1 MAVSALE
8 LRPRGA
14 VAILDAGLRVCVRS
28 SGVWAL
34 TLPGGAL
41 VTAALMNLTDAVS
54 HRRSLALPALGF
66 TLAWFARGL
75 FQGAACHHVQEL
87 LLGKGAGEPA
97 AWASLRAALARAP
110 SLLCAVAY
118 LFLFNFLSV
127 SVSLGLAW
135 FFLSAHLVGYAATM
149 QGKGSPLGLYGV
161 CSRMLGPARG
171 SATGV
176 RLLLLVQLLVFFNL
190 HIGAN
195 ALLYIGRKLIGIDLT
210 FAERFASLDNGP
222 WVVFLVAAT
231 FTLFEPL
238 RAATSTLLLVDGRV
252 RQEGLDLLAAVQQL
266 PSKAGKGVKAALV
279 LLAVLVSGPL
289 ATPALAQDTEA
300 AMTPVGMEERLSRL
314 ATHCELEEGDTESWR
329 RTLASLSPAEAQKF
343 QRLVRG
349 VEREVYEG
357 EDCGA
362 LDRLEQGV
370 SLANQTAALE
380 KAQADA
386 RASQARARDILSRP
400 EFQVPEPQ
408 EAKQEGTKDPAQLSL
423 WERFLRS
430 LAEWLDKLFKRSDEE
445 PVKRM
450 PDAGSAGQGVA
461 NVLVVVLVAG
471 VLVVLV
477 LVLLRALGKDP
488 TGGEGEGL
496 EVSTQDAATLAA
508 DPMNA
513 LSRPPEGWA
522 HLADELAARGE
533 YREAVRGLYLALL
546 SRLHR
551 EGVIHYDTTLSNWD
565 YLRQFKGRREWVPP
579 FRELTRRFD
588 FAWYGNLPVGEA
600 GYRDFRALCSPMLS
614 TPANPEAVG
623 A

>member
-41 VTAALMNLTDAVS
+41 VTAALLHLTDAVTR
-54 HRRSLALPALGF
+54 HRELGLPALLF
-66 TLAWFARGL
+66 TLAWLARGL

-87 LLGKGAGEPA
+87 LLGKSAGEPT

-110 SLLCAVAY
+110 SLLSAVAY
-118 LFLFNFLSV
+118 LFTFNLL
-127 SVSLGLAW
+127 SLGASLGFA
-135 FFLSAHLVGYAATM
+135 FFFASAHLVGYAATM

-176 RLLLLVQLLVFFNL
+176 RLLLLVQFLVFLNL

-195 ALLYIGRKLIGIDLT
+195 ALLYIGRKLLGIDLT
-210 FAERFASLDNGP
+210 FVERFASLDNAP
-222 WVVFLVAAT
+222 WLVFLVAAT

-266 PSKAGKGVKAALV
+266 PGRKAARAALV
-279 LLAVLVSGPL
+279 LFAVLGSWLVASPAWAQEAEASL
-289 ATPALAQDTEA
+289 A
-300 AMTPVGMEERLSRL
+300 PVGMEERLENL
-314 ATHCELEEGDTESWR
+314 AETCDLEASETEPWSK
-329 RTLASLSPAEAQKF
+329 TLASLSTAEAQKF
-343 QRLVRG
+343 QRLVRD
-349 VEREVYEG
+349 VEKAVYQD

-370 SLANQTAALE
+370 TLANQTVALE

-386 RASQARARDILSRP
+386 RAAQASARDILSRP
-400 EFQVPEPQ
+400 EFQVPAPTDEKQDPTA
-408 EAKQEGTKDPAQLSL
+408 EAKLGP
-423 WERFLRS
+423 WERFLKWLGEW
-430 LAEWLDKLFKRSDEE
+430 LAELFKRSNPE
-445 PVKRM
+445 PMRRS
-450 PDAGSAGQGVA
+450 DTGGSGLSAA
-461 NVLVVVLVAG
+461 NVLFVVLGAG
-471 VLVVLV
+471 ALVVLV
-477 LVLLRALGKDP
+477 LVLLKLLGKGSMDD
-488 TGGEGEGL
+488 EGAAL
-496 EVSTQDAATLAA
+496 EVSTQNAASLAA
-508 DPMNA
+508 DPTNA

-533 YREAVRGLYLALL
+533 YREAVRSLYLALL

-565 YLRQFKGRREWVPP
+565 YLRQFKGRREWLPP

-588 FAWYGNLPVGEA
+588 FAWYGNLPVGME
-600 GYRDFRALCSPMLS
+600 GYRDFRTLCAPMLATS
-614 TPANPEAVG
+614 TPQEA
-623 A
+623 ARA